1 MADLIKQLSDAA
13 VDLLIRLIKTPS
25 YSREET
31 DTATMIQAFLEAHNA
46 RAQRQKNNVWAVS
59 KHFDAA
65 KPTILLNSHHDTVK
79 PGDGWKYDPFGA
91 TLEGDKLIGLGSND
105 AGASVVSLLESEA
118 YCPNSVKLTLAL
130 WVSLLE

>member
-31 DTATMIQAFLEAHNA
+31 DTATMIQAFLEAHNV

-91 TLEGDKLIGLGSND
+91 TLEGDKLIGLAEVAAAGD
-105 AGASVVSLLESEA
+105 AAVDAVVLLFGVA
-118 YCPNSVKLTLAL
+118 
-130 WVSLLE
+130 